1 MTAESRDSY
10 VGENKD
16 EISVG
21 SHLPSSLASTDNWTI
36 VVHP

>member
-1 MTAESRDSY
+1 MSSESRDSY
-10 VGENKD
+10 AGENKE
-16 EISVG
+16 EICVG